1 MDGDSI
7 FGYQLQNR
15 KRTHDQIDRSSS
27 IHSSRRSTPSITVR
41 DVSAGP
47 SYSTRHPTQTHSSTA
62 QLRLPSLRYAGDG
75 LDYRRPMSTTS
86 AQSEP
91 QVIDLTSEDD
101 TPEPPDDTSEQISPP
116 PQHMRPA
123 SRAPRF
129 GRNIIDL
136 SSDPPSPPPQP
147 TEPPLPP
154 EPFSPEIEFVSARRL
169 SAPQRRPDDPQR
181 PIDLDLID
189 NDFEIISERPA
200 TPGNGANGPPPA
212 DSGFPLRVAGL
223 GGVAAYRR
231 ELAQRTQALH
241 VQLRGAEARLRWAI
255 EEVNNRE
262 RQFGGAAF
270 VAPQLDF
277 MGVGFDMGLERE
289 RSASPIIVTPP
300 PPAEG
305 FTRSPVEGDVLVC
318 PNCGDELAL
327 GREALK
333 RQVWII
339 RACGHVYCGECTAAR
354 SKSRRK
360 GKEPAKSM
368 PMPFKV
374 CVVES
379 CGKKCSS
386 KTSMLQLFL

>member
-15 KRTHDQIDRSSS
+15 KVRMTRAKAHPTTSQEVAIFDRPELEHTQQPA
-27 IHSSRRSTPSITVR
+27 IHTLNHSTRRLGGALLLDTAPDTNAQFNSTATASIT
-41 DVSAGP
+41 
-47 SYSTRHPTQTHSSTA
+47 THKA
-62 QLRLPSLRYAGDG
+62 NP
-75 LDYRRPMSTTS
+75 
-86 AQSEP
+86 
-91 QVIDLTSEDD
+91 
-101 TPEPPDDTSEQISPP
+101 
-116 PQHMRPA
+116 
-123 SRAPRF
+123 
-129 GRNIIDL
+129 
-136 SSDPPSPPPQP
+136 
-147 TEPPLPP
+147 
-154 EPFSPEIEFVSARRL
+154 SPEIEFVSARRL